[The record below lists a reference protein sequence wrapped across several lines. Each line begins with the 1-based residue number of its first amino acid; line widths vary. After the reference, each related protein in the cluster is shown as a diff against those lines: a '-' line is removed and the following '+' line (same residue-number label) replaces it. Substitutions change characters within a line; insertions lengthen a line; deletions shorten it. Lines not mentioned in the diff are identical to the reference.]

1 MVRKRECEDCKK
13 ELTGK
18 YYTFVVGKEGGKH
31 LTPVFKMGR
40 FCLPCA
46 EKIKTEH
53 FFYQEGLMKEI
64 E

>member
-13 ELTGK
+13 ELTSK

-31 LTPVFKMGR
+31 LTTVFDRGF
-40 FCLPCA
+40 FCPPCA
-46 EKIKTEH
+46 EKIKAEH
-53 FFYQEGLMKEI
+53 FLYQEGLMKEI

>member
-13 ELTGK
+13 ELTSK

-31 LTPVFKMGR
+31 LTTVFNH
-40 FCLPCA
+40 FCPPCA